1 MAIQF
6 RSEILL
12 PKSFMALSE
21 RVRTHSL
28 MRSLEAKKG
37 QVWSGVAPLYCKVAL
52 WILKFEEE
60 VLPELQ
66 KGLWELKAETISS
79 PSMVRRIASYI
90 GIVFFLHSFIMTT
103 VYIRHDKIE
112 DDRLHFVEKK
122 LKHLKVKNLDL

>member
-28 MRSLEAKKG
+28 TRSLEAKKSLLWG
-37 QVWSGVAPLYCKVAL
+37 GVAPLYCKAAL
-52 WILKFEEE
+52 WILKFEDEI
-60 VLPELQ
+60 LPGIQ
-66 KGLWELKAETISS
+66 KGLGELKTETISS
-79 PSMVRRIASYI
+79 TSMVRRIASYI
-90 GIVFFLHSFIMTT
+90 AIIFFMHSFIMTT

-112 DDRLHFVEKK
+112 DDRLHLVEKK